1 MADYTPYPHVH
12 YLHNNSIDAVIKNK
26 RLIAEGHPNA
36 PHEVYSWSK
45 MPDPLIIE
53 MAECINSLIGLAE
66 KTQKNFEIVAQ
77 NFELFAYKIAENS
90 EKIEENY
97 GKF

>member
-1 MADYTPYPHVH
+1 MADYTPYPYVH

-36 PHEVYSWSK
+36 PHEVYAWYK
-45 MPDPLIIE
+45 TPDPLIME
-53 MAECINSLIGLAE
+53 MVECINSLIDLAE
-66 KTQKNFEIVAQ
+66 KTQKKFEIVAH
-77 NFELFAYKIAENS
+77 NFEIFAKKIVENS